1 MKQRAR
7 AGRWTGLAVLTM
19 LSGSGTVASAQ
30 ARLFSYPSDA
40 NRQHDYAL
48 LNGDLLAFYLNDRG
62 DLGAPYPVIGGLP
75 GAKPP
80 GIVDPATGRPSRV
93 NIADDGRILPVD
105 GPPAYG
111 ALFSRTSTLAGSIGE
126 SVRLKSEYLTAGA
139 GTVAEGFALRGNQGV
154 RGPRNSFLQ
163 SSDLMVNSFRVF
175 GDSPAGTLGATSIL
189 SYPTDSGEL
198 QVTQDLVFQEAGMPG
213 NRARFTITF
222 TNNGTET
229 LSGLQYVRT
238 ADPNQGFTSGAT
250 VQRFRTQTEPG
261 AFAMNSL
268 VGDRAFGFGV
278 FPGDLAEG
286 SILLVT
292 PETREPALLSQP
304 LDQVARNNYIRLGA
318 STLLPDG
325 TRTASAFL
333 YQPAGDPGSLA
344 DDLLL
349 GFTPDF
355 VNDAAFTDL
364 VNDNLS
370 VLAGNAALLWV
381 SPVLP
386 DLAPSAS
393 LSLTFYYFFDALP
406 AGPPP
411 GGNVPEPG
419 TGGVWLL
426 CGTVAGSLL
435 ARRRRK

>member
-1 MKQRAR
+1 MKQKAR

-19 LSGSGTVASAQ
+19 LSGSSTVANAQ

-40 NRQHDYAL
+40 NRRHDYAL

-80 GIVDPATGRPSRV
+80 GIVDPATGRPSSV

-105 GPPAYG
+105 GPPTYG

-126 SVRLKSEYLTAGA
+126 SVRQKSEYLTAGA
-139 GTVAEGFALRGNQGV
+139 GSVAEGFALRGNQGL

-163 SSDLMVNSFRVF
+163 PSDLVVNSFRVF
-175 GDSPAGTLGATSIL
+175 GDSPAGPLGATSVL

-198 QVTQDLVFQEAGMPG
+198 QITQDLAFQEAGTPG

-229 LSGLQYVRT
+229 LSGLQYVRA

-250 VQRFRTQTEPG
+250 TQRFRTQADPG
-261 AFAMNSL
+261 AFAINSL
-268 VGDRAFGFGV
+268 VGDRGFGFGV
-278 FPGDLAEG
+278 FPDGSTEG

-292 PETREPALLSQP
+292 PETREPALLTQP
-304 LDQVARNNYIRLGA
+304 LDQVTRNNYIRLGA

-333 YQPAGDPGSLA
+333 YQPAGDPNSLA

-349 GFTPDF
+349 GSTLDF
-355 VNDAAFTDL
+355 VNDTAFTNL

-393 LSLTFYYFFDALP
+393 LSLTFYYFFDAFP
-406 AGPPP
+406 SGPPP
-411 GGNVPEPG
+411 GGDVPEPG
-419 TGGVWLL
+419 TGAWWL
-426 CGTVAGSLL
+426 CGVVAGGLL